1 MAEIEIHFTE
11 YFDGETVVISS
22 ANRTLSR
29 VEHIK
34 TDLRTGL
41 AKIARVPV
49 SPGRATLE
57 FAVLPTNVRTSAT
70 VNTAQLKYVTVALV
84 DGNLKIAAVSQD
96 DYKSEP
102 RGYA

>member
-11 YFDGETVVISS
+11 YFDGETVVISC
-22 ANRTLSR
+22 ANRALSR

-57 FAVLPTNVRTSAT
+57 FAVVASNVRASAT
-70 VNTAQLKYVTVALV
+70 VDTAHLKYVTVALAE
-84 DGNLKIAAVSQD
+84 GSLKVAAVSQD
-96 DYKSEP
+96 DHKREP